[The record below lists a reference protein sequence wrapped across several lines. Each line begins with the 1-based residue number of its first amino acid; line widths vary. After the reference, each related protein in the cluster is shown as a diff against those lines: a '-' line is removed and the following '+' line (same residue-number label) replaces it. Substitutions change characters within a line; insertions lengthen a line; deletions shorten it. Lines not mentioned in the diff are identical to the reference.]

1 MRTNGQ
7 AGLAVRKLRLAKG
20 LTLAELS
27 QRTGVPLST
36 LSKLELGQSA
46 LGYEKLLLI
55 CRALGVDPGLTLLQ
69 DPLNAAAAP
78 SGRRAVSRAGDA
90 HAHNMGPHPCRVVA
104 ADLLSKCFTP
114 MVISI
119 KVRSLG
125 EHGPMQALGGETYL
139 HVLQGIAVL
148 HTDIYAPLSLE
159 AGESVY
165 FDGRV
170 GHAILAGGETPCQAL
185 LVVSGDE
192 TLATTQ
198 R

>member
-55 CRALGVDPGLTLLQ
+55 CRALGVDPGVTLLQ

-78 SGRRAVSRAGDA
+78 SGRRAVSRVADG
-90 HAHNMGPHPCRVVA
+90 HAYKVGPHPCRVVA

-114 MVISI
+114 MVLHISA
-119 KVRSLG
+119 RSMID
-125 EHGPMQALGGETYL
+125 HGPMQALGGETYL
-139 HVLQGIAVL
+139 HVLQGLAIL
-148 HTDIYAPLSLE
+148 HTEIYAPLTLE

-170 GHAILAGGETPCQAL
+170 GHAIVSGGETPCQAL
-185 LVVSGDE
+185 LVVAGDE
-192 TLATTQ
+192 TPATK
-198 R
+198 

>member
-1 MRTNGQ
+1 MKTNGQ

-55 CRALGVDPGLTLLQ
+55 CRALGVDPGITILQ

-78 SGRRAVSRAGDA
+78 SGRRAVSRATDG
-90 HAHNMGPHPCRVVA
+90 HAHKVGPHACRVVA

-114 MVISI
+114 MVIN
-119 KVRSLG
+119 VNVQSLG

-139 HVLQGIAVL
+139 HVLHGFAVL
-148 HTDIYAPLSLE
+148 HTDIYAPLTLE

-170 GHAILAGGETPCQAL
+170 SHAIVAGGATPCQAL
-185 LVVSGDE
+185 LVVAGDE
-192 TLATTQ
+192 TPATTQ
-198 R
+198 K